1 MLPEPID
8 VARALPRQSN
18 DAYQCL
24 HAALALAT
32 CLSGRAARLEG
43 AAFGGSRVSL
53 NRSVGV
59 IAQRRHGI
67 AENELPE
74 IRIQGHP
81 RQQVIDVLSL
91 MAPGNF
97 WVHDR
102 PLRLLN

>member
-1 MLPEPID
+1 M
-8 VARALPRQSN
+8 
-18 DAYQCL
+18 
-24 HAALALAT
+24 
-32 CLSGRAARLEG
+32 
-43 AAFGGSRVSL
+43 SL

-59 IAQRRHGI
+59 IPERRHGI
-67 AENELPE
+67 AENELLE

-91 MAPGNF
+91 MAPRNF